1 MATATTRHQVLSDEQ
16 WERIEPLLP
25 SNKGRKGHPF
35 RENRKIVE
43 GIIYRS
49 RTGIPWRDLP
59 REQFGP
65 WQTVWKRHYL
75 YARLGVWDRIHAA
88 LMAQADAAGGI
99 DWTVSV
105 DSTIARAHQHATNV
119 SRHTGGWIEL
129 HESTGPDPEP
139 ATGPAGPAGP
149 RAA

>member
-1 MATATTRHQVLSDEQ
+1 MAAATSRHQVLSDEQ

-35 RENRKIVE
+35 RDNRRIVE

-59 REQFGP
+59 RDHFGP

-88 LMAQADAAGGI
+88 LMAQADAAGDI
-99 DWTVSV
+99 DWMVSV
-105 DSTIARAHQHATNV
+105 DSTINRDHQHGTNTT
-119 SRHTGGWIEL
+119 RPDQPTGGGREPQ
-129 HESTGPDPEP
+129 ESG
-139 ATGPAGPAGP
+139 
-149 RAA
+149 R